1 MKKNLKKLI
10 KDKYKLSEKEYY
22 KFILNFLSNDSI
34 RILKGKLARNY
45 ALNINI
51 LLSLDLIV
59 KKLSNYYIKDNIINL
74 VKNKKVNSFIIY
86 FDGIMNA
93 YGCVNINYFNYKY
106 IDLVLLIRN
115 DIKHNDKYIYKDI
128 LVPFNNYPL
137 KKYTKEDIIL
147 LSNNLY
153 YTKLESYKLL
163 QKFVSLDEYILNDLI
178 VNIYISIYQLK
189 YSNIEKLFD
198 KYINNLNLFN
208 NIEIKVIKFY
218 LRKIVYNIPLW
229 YYGGYTM
236 NEIMDN

>member
-128 LVPFNNYPL
+128 LVTFNNYPL

>member
-1 MKKNLKKLI
+1 
-10 KDKYKLSEKEYY
+10 
-22 KFILNFLSNDSI
+22 
-34 RILKGKLARNY
+34 
-45 ALNINI
+45 
-51 LLSLDLIV
+51 
-59 KKLSNYYIKDNIINL
+59 
-74 VKNKKVNSFIIY
+74 
-86 FDGIMNA
+86 MNA

-178 VNIYISIYQLK
+178 VNIYISICAFRPYIISDNLK
-189 YSNIEKLFD
+189 SFTPVL
-198 KYINNLNLFN
+198 
-208 NIEIKVIKFY
+208 
-218 LRKIVYNIPLW
+218 
-229 YYGGYTM
+229 
-236 NEIMDN
+236 